1 MASCIFKI
9 GKLESTLCD
18 ECSHNTNNGVC
29 FDCSLHLNNSSN
41 NQTIGW
47 MLHQLMDPR
56 GEVSENYRCADGFQ
70 KTNTST
76 KSVYVRQLSN
86 KLVIQKNIF
95 KYIGGISNK
104 VIHNVSIDEE
114 ISLWEIQCYFLVF
127 FIKKEDNMIVNIVHL
142 ELS

>member
-1 MASCIFKI
+1 
-9 GKLESTLCD
+9 
-18 ECSHNTNNGVC
+18 
-29 FDCSLHLNNSSN
+29 
-41 NQTIGW
+41 

-56 GEVSENYRCADGFQ
+56 GEVLENYRCADGFQ

-104 VIHNVSIDEE
+104 VIHNVSIDEK

-127 FIKKEDNMIVNIVHL
+127 FIKKEDNMIVNIVHM